1 MIILVYALHACL
13 PLSFDS
19 LFVDPVST
27 TCTSW
32 SSLDTGVV
40 DMLRGPISFCHN
52 SKIYL
57 DVLVIAYDRNAW
69 GMGKG
74 WGGGGEYKSGTAG
87 KLPSKAKL
95 DSL

>member
-57 DVLVIAYDRNAW
+57 DVLVIAYNRNAW
-69 GMGKG
+69 VMGKG
-74 WGGGGEYKSGTAG
+74 YEKGGGGGG
-87 KLPSKAKL
+87 R
-95 DSL
+95 